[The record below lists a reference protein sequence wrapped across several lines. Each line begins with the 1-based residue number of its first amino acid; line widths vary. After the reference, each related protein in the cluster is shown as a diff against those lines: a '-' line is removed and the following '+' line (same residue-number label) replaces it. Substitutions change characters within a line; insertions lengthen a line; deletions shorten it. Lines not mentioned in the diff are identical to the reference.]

1 MHRTELQGYY
11 FGLWNKNQ
19 FFYVNMQKKIN
30 PNDKIILILNRISV
44 IKFGLKDIVSEV
56 SMNFH
61 YHCRSARD
69 IYVSG

>member
-1 MHRTELQGYY
+1 MSLFGDLTEKAFL
-11 FGLWNKNQ
+11 LVKHE
-19 FFYVNMQKKIN
+19 KKIN

-44 IKFGLKDIVSEV
+44 IKFGLKDIASEV

-61 YHCRSARD
+61 YHCRSAWD